1 MLEIK
6 STITDIKN
14 VFYGLIG
21 NLDTVD
27 LKNSALDKVAVESST
42 SEKQRTSWRRE
53 NRISKGYEKTGACV
67 MGTPIGE
74 ERKKQNKYKK

>member
-42 SEKQRTSWRRE
+42 SEKQRTS
-53 NRISKGYEKTGACV
+53 
-67 MGTPIGE
+67 
-74 ERKKQNKYKK
+74 